1 MKTNKQTIQISFIS
15 FIVAFAI
22 SFSITSCDSDPSK
35 KIKEENVQSTKDRLK
50 NTSDFPVIQFDKNNH
65 DFGEIQEGDV
75 AETEFMFTNV
85 GKSDLIISDAS
96 GSCGCTVPKSDLII
110 SDASGSCG
118 CTVPD
123 YPKNIPIKPGESG
136 KIKVKFDSNNRP
148 GMQRKAVT
156 LITNTLKGKQIL
168 NIKSIVIPKS

>member
-96 GSCGCTVPKSDLII
+96 GSCGCTVP
-110 SDASGSCG
+110 
-118 CTVPD
+118 D

>member
-1 MKTNKQTIQISFIS
+1 MKLNKQTIQVSLTSFI
-15 FIVAFAI
+15 IAFAM

-35 KIKEENVQSTKDRLK
+35 KVKEDNVQSTKERLK
-50 NTSDFPVIQFDKNNH
+50 NIGEFPVIKFDKKNH
-65 DFGEIQEGDV
+65 DFGEIKEGLI
-75 AETEFMFTNV
+75 AETEFSFTNI
-85 GKSDLIISDAS
+85 GE
-96 GSCGCTVPKSDLII
+96 SDLII

-123 YPKNIPIKPGESG
+123 YPKNKPIKPGETG
-136 KIKVKFDSNNRP
+136 KIIVKFDSNNRP

-156 LITNTLKGKQIL
+156 LITNTAKGKQIL